1 MDHSQPSEK
10 NGKGKPIA
18 VFRHMGM
25 SLSVLGTIVF
35 STGLVACW
43 QNPERTPD
51 ARSVLMFASGV
62 TMLISGL
69 YIWRIAKQAD

>member
-1 MDHSQPSEK
+1 MNPEQPPE
-10 NGKGKPIA
+10 NDEHGKPGA
-18 VFRHMGM
+18 VLHRMGM
-25 SLSVLGTIVF
+25 SLSVLGAIVF

>member
-1 MDHSQPSEK
+1 MDPSHSPDK
-10 NGKGKPIA
+10 NDNGKPNA
-18 VFRHMGM
+18 VLRHMGM
-25 SLSVLGTIVF
+25 SLSVLGAIVF